1 MGMVVG
7 MDSAFG
13 DMGFECLDQVLTESD
28 KNARKDIKSLAVI
41 QNLYT
46 SDILRCM
53 IWKRVGSVPIKNGDC
68 QWLFEAMF
76 RRHEDEFLD
85 YVSRLGYNPN
95 YRWKHYVLLE

>member
-46 SDILRCM
+46 SDIARCM
-53 IWKRVGSVPIKNGDC
+53 IWKRVGMWIFFLVHICIIWS
-68 QWLFEAMF
+68 
-76 RRHEDEFLD
+76 RHLYPDI
-85 YVSRLGYNPN
+85 G
-95 YRWKHYVLLE
+95 